1 MLAGLLAIAIA
12 NGFFLGLTAYGLL
25 AAAIQIVHGHTPPFV
40 LALGVGALSAN
51 YLMVVSW
58 QRERR
63 LRDGEYQLWEP
74 LPSAPEEHPLVSR
87 LRGLAKATTLSR
99 PPRLGRIESREKNA
113 FVVGRSRD
121 EASIVVT
128 SGLIEGLTRSEL
140 DAVLAQQLAH
150 LEQDDVRAVGL
161 ADAIADSIKDLAE
174 MKGRLLWGPKAI
186 VIDLVP
192 FFVVVIAMAVA
203 VEILPRAGSGNALV
217 GLFVVGVLFWLLFAF
232 WQAVK
237 MSWRGLFQAFLFTS
251 FFGPLSVIEAALA
264 APTALLLSRLVSRAR
279 VHEADARAVEL
290 TGDPSYLVS
299 ALKHVEE
306 VEDRGQSP
314 WLGERRYSLFVAP
327 ESALGRWPWLGRQ
340 MASHPSIESRLETIR
355 TDSKQ

>member
-1 MLAGLLAIAIA
+1 
-12 NGFFLGLTAYGLL
+12 
-25 AAAIQIVHGHTPPFV
+25 
-40 LALGVGALSAN
+40 
-51 YLMVVSW
+51 
-58 QRERR
+58 
-63 LRDGEYQLWEP
+63 
-74 LPSAPEEHPLVSR
+74 
-87 LRGLAKATTLSR
+87 
-99 PPRLGRIESREKNA
+99 
-113 FVVGRSRD
+113 
-121 EASIVVT
+121 
-128 SGLIEGLTRSEL
+128 
-140 DAVLAQQLAH
+140 
-150 LEQDDVRAVGL
+150 
-161 ADAIADSIKDLAE
+161 
-174 MKGRLLWGPKAI
+174 
-186 VIDLVP
+186 
-192 FFVVVIAMAVA
+192 
-203 VEILPRAGSGNALV
+203 
-217 GLFVVGVLFWLLFAF
+217 
-232 WQAVK
+232 VK